1 MTAEHPLS
9 GLMNPPENDILEK
22 LKRGIYGTDK
32 PLKTIRQ
39 RIGELVPE
47 DRSTLVSIAKIVL
60 AFQQATVSSDGVTDI
75 DYASLI
81 ERLYKGLKPELKVL
95 LADVL
100 DEIEPVKVVP
110 KKEAK
115 PSGRSIY
122 EDDRYFPKKP
132 LPEFDLPIQP
142 PFKDTPLKQKAKP
155 TTTIAPKPPQQTS
168 FLARLEDSESSG
180 RSDAEITLDDGRKFV
195 GKLQFGEA
203 RLKDYQKATGT
214 KFSQEEFKD
223 NLALQDR
230 VAAWHLDDI
239 DKAID
244 DLGDDAKAYDRDGLR
259 AVAHLSGKTGM
270 KRFVKSKGDYNPQ
283 DQLGTS
289 AQDYYDKFSGAA

>member
-1 MTAEHPLS
+1 MPDLPL
-9 GLMNPPENDILEK
+9 GIMRTENDALEN
-22 LKRGIYGTDK
+22 LKKEIYGRK
-32 PLKTIRQ
+32 PFQSLQT
-39 RIGELVPE
+39 RIGELTVE
-47 DRSTLVSIAKIVL
+47 DRATLVSIAKIVL
-60 AFQQATVSSDGVTDI
+60 AFQQATVSSEGITDI

-110 KKEAK
+110 KKEVK
-115 PSGRSIY
+115 PSGKTIY
-122 EDDRYFPKKP
+122 EDQRYFPKKP
-132 LPEFDLPIQP
+132 LPKFDLPIQQ
-142 PFKDTPLKQKAKP
+142 PFKDTTPDPKAKP
-155 TTTIAPKPPQQTS
+155 SPTIAPKPAQQLS

-180 RSDAEITLDDGRKFV
+180 RSDAEITLDDGRKFS

-214 KFSQEEFKD
+214 KFSQEEFRD

-244 DLGDDAKAYDRDGLR
+244 ALGEDAKAYDRDGLR

-270 KRFVKSKGDYNPQ
+270 RKFVQSRGDYNPQ
-283 DQLGTS
+283 DALGTT
-289 AQDYYDKFSGAA
+289 AQAYYDKFSGAT

>member
-1 MTAEHPLS
+1 MPELPLS
-9 GLMNPPENDILEK
+9 GLMNPPENDVLQQ
-22 LKRGIYGTDK
+22 LKREIYGTDK

-60 AFQQATVSSDGVTDI
+60 AFQQATVSSEGVTDI

-132 LPEFDLPIQP
+132 LPQFDLPIQP
-142 PFKDTPLKQKAKP
+142 PFKDAPEPQAKP
-155 TTTIAPKPPQQTS
+155 SPTLPPKSTQQTS
-168 FLARLEDSESSG
+168 FLARLVDSESSG
-180 RSDAEITLDDGRKFV
+180 RSDAEITLDDGRKFT

-214 KFSQEEFKD
+214 KFTQQEFKN

-230 VAAWHLDDI
+230 VAAWHLNDI
-239 DKAID
+239 DKTID
-244 DLGDDAKAYDRDGLR
+244 DLGDDGKAYDRDGLR

-270 KRFVKSKGDYNPQ
+270 KKFVRSKGDYNPQ
-283 DQLGTS
+283 DALGTS
-289 AQDYYDKFSGAA
+289 AQDYYDKFSGDV